1 MSELGANLDFVI
13 ITAHVKMAGHVLVL
27 PKVLNVSAHRPLK
40 ANFASLTFAKI
51 IAFTVALQLG
61 IWSLQVTTHVTAIAL
76 LGRLDSDVKKILVP
90 LSNVSTE
97 VIVRF

>member
-13 ITAHVKMAGHVLVL
+13 ITVHVKMEEHVLVL

-40 ANFASLTFAKI
+40 ANFVSLTFVKI
-51 IAFTVALQLG
+51 IAFTVALQQG

-76 LGRLDSDVKKILVP
+76 RGPLDSDVKKILVP

-97 VIVRF
+97 VIVQF